1 MSGVRAATPIDI
13 RRVGGFLDEALRS
26 RDAIIGSTLPTPLA
40 AGAIAGP
47 LHLVPGLLGLRRR
60 LRVYVE
66 EQADRVRSAALV
78 YEGRRAEW
86 FVLVL
91 AAHDEPGGPD
101 GAFRLLS
108 SLAAAAA
115 RRGMQRLY
123 ATVPDGE
130 SGASR
135 TRETF
140 FQAGFYSYTR
150 ETWYVGARLGVAAGT
165 APSSARPAVG
175 SDAHDLFRFYA
186 ATTPDAV
193 QRAEQL
199 TMEDFDVRRRA
210 GAFDPPHIAGG
221 NPLAMRRHMTM
232 IDGDELR
239 ARAFAVSFRG
249 SDHHP
254 HVCKV
259 RTEAAEVDLARELI
273 RATTH
278 DLPPNRPVAAP
289 VRSYEEHVARALLAE
304 GFQEAATAMLFVKEL
319 AVRIEEPL
327 LAPAVVR

>member
-26 RDAIIGSTLPTPLA
+26 RDAIIGSTLPAPLA

-66 EQADRVRSAALV
+66 EQDDRVRSAALV

-86 FVLVL
+86 VVLVL

-108 SLAAAAA
+108 SLTAAAA

-150 ETWYVGARLGVAAGT
+150 ETWYLGARSDAAAT
-165 APSSARPAVG
+165 SVSARPAAG

-186 ATTPDAV
+186 STTPHAV

-199 TMEDFDVRRRA
+199 AMEDFDVRRRA
-210 GAFDPPHIAGG
+210 GAFDPPHLVGG

-232 IDGDELR
+232 IDGDELHT
-239 ARAFAVSFRG
+239 RAFAVSFRG

-259 RTEAAEVDLARELI
+259 RTGSAEVDLARDLI

-278 DLPPNRPVAAP
+278 DLPPNRPIAAP
-289 VRSYEEHVARALLAE
+289 VRSYEEHVARALIAE
-304 GFQEAATAMLFVKEL
+304 GFEEAATAMLFVKEL
-319 AVRIEEPL
+319 AVRIEEPM

>member
-86 FVLVL
+86 VVIVL

-115 RRGMQRLY
+115 RRGMHRLY

-150 ETWYVGARLGVAAGT
+150 ETWYIGARLDGDA
-165 APSSARPAVG
+165 APSSARPATG

-186 ATTPDAV
+186 GTTPHAV

-199 TMEDFDVRRRA
+199 AVEDFDVRRRA
-210 GAFDPPHIAGG
+210 GAFDPPHLVGG

-239 ARAFAVSFRG
+239 TRAFAVSFRG

-259 RTEAAEVDLARELI
+259 RTEAGDVDLARHLV

-278 DLPPNRPVAAP
+278 GLPPNRPVAAP

-304 GFQEAATAMLFVKEL
+304 GFEEAATAMLFVKEL
-319 AVRIEEPL
+319 AVRIEEPM

>member
-78 YEGRRAEW
+78 YEGGRAEW
-86 FVLVL
+86 VVLVL
-91 AAHDEPGGPD
+91 AAQDEPGGPD

-115 RRGMQRLY
+115 RRGMHRLY

-150 ETWYVGARLGVAAGT
+150 ETWYVGARPDPADGT

-186 ATTPDAV
+186 ATTPHAV

-210 GAFDPPHIAGG
+210 GAFDPPHLAGG
-221 NPLAMRRHMTM
+221 NPLVMRRHATM

-239 ARAFAVSFRG
+239 TRAFAVSFRG

-259 RTEAAEVDLARELI
+259 RTESAEVDLARQLI

-289 VRSYEEHVARALLAE
+289 VRSYEEHVGRALLAE

-319 AVRIEEPL
+319 AARIGEPL